1 MRGVVEIVE
10 SPVGVFR
17 PPELPFSLGDSHFLA
32 VVVDSVSKI
41 QSPQLL
47 HLSKHTT

>member
-1 MRGVVEIVE
+1 MCGVVDIVE

-41 QSPQLL
+41 QSPHIL
-47 HLSKHTT
+47 HQSKRTI